1 VRVRIRFNG
10 TRWTFESPHTAWA
23 SKTAVEL
30 VINELNA
37 LRAKSF
43 PTPAP
48 NPATSHALRITIEG
62 NNRQETLFIGEPV
75 PAPAPAS
82 VSTANVKPSTPVIP
96 EYYAA
101 LEGRSA
107 VFTVAI
113 PAPLLDALRNAQE
126 NLREKRILEFDAAA
140 VTKIEL
146 SSPMQPNLLPVALQ
160 RLEPPAGQAADVAPP
175 WQVVRRGAGA
185 QGPETLPADRPAVQR
200 LLQQLSL
207 LTAKTFKSD
216 APTSADL
223 EEWGFNRPLR
233 EVTITLAGNAP
244 PLVLRIGTDASREL
258 YYARVGTT
266 ADHGNSVYQVSPE
279 IIQEL
284 QLTPVAWR
292 DRAVSEPLPP
302 TARISALKLTDLE
315 SKEVLF
321 ETSFESDGEPAKTS
335 RDPQAAKNAATA
347 LRALRARDF
356 MPGGFAEKI
365 TVNGE
370 PRLWRF
376 QLDATVV
383 APASG
388 GGDQSATKT
397 LLLTERLGGN
407 QQFAGS
413 KELDTVFSLEQPLV
427 DALWSLAYGKRDP
440 GPRVE
445 QKR

>member
-1 VRVRIRFNG
+1 V
-10 TRWTFESPHTAWA
+10 
-23 SKTAVEL
+23 
-30 VINELNA
+30 
-37 LRAKSF
+37 
-43 PTPAP
+43 
-48 NPATSHALRITIEG
+48 LRITIEG

-75 PAPAPAS
+75 PEPVS
-82 VSTANVKPSTPVIP
+82 VSVANVKPSAPLVP

-113 PAPLLDALRNAQE
+113 PATLMDALRNAQE

-146 SSPMQPNLLPVALQ
+146 SSPMQPNLAPVALQ

-175 WQVVRRGAGA
+175 WQVVGRGAGA

-233 EVTITLAGNAP
+233 VVTITLAGNAP
-244 PLVLRIGTDASREL
+244 PLVLRIGTDASRES
-258 YYARVGTT
+258 YYARVGT
-266 ADHGNSVYQVSPE
+266 AGDHGNSVYQVSPE
-279 IIQEL
+279 IVQDL
-284 QLTPVAWR
+284 QLTPLAWR
-292 DRAVSEPLPP
+292 DRAVTEPLPP
-302 TARISALKLTDLE
+302 TARIGALKLTDLE

-321 ETSFESDGEPAKTS
+321 ETSFEPDGEPAKPA
-335 RDPQAAKNAATA
+335 RDPQAAKKVAIA

-356 MPGGFAEKI
+356 LPGGFGDKI

-370 PRLWRF
+370 PRAWRF

-383 APASG
+383 APAT
-388 GGDQSATKT
+388 GGDQSTTKT

-413 KELDTVFSLEQPLV
+413 KEFDTIFSLEQPLI

-440 GPRVE
+440 GPRIE